1 MKRPSSKTRSRTWP
15 RIRARSTTTLS
26 PWVNIIAREV
36 EFTRGAP
43 PQLYHAIEQH
53 DYISIVAL
61 TPDGKIPI
69 VRQYRPA
76 LETFTWELP
85 AGLLDSDETPAECCR
100 RELLEE
106 TGLTTRA
113 IHRLG
118 THAPCTGRFTN
129 RVHSFF
135 IEAGE
140 RIAGFKPEP
149 GLTVKLVSPAEIV
162 GMAKSGKLAA
172 QLHVAALFLAELN
185 GFLSLSKEAPRRRQK
200 RSRDR

>member
-61 TPDGKIPI
+61 TPNGKIPI

-135 IEAGE
+135 IETGE

-200 RSRDR
+200 RSRGR